1 MAEKIVEKFESTMKT
16 GFITALIL
24 IVLENNPSY
33 GYKIAKQ
40 IEKRTLGIW
49 EIPSSTMYT
58 VLKDMTKKQ
67 LIIYKEEQ
75 VEGRNRKIYEITPK
89 GQSTLRLMLDKK
101 NLIENSF
108 ETLKTAMLGEELV
121 VLSKEMGKIDP
132 LTLIL
137 KRLDEKSDQE
147 QLEFLELQKIRISSN
162 IKRHNEQIQKIEER
176 INKLKSKISGD

>member
-89 GQSTLRLMLDKK
+89 GQSTLRLLLDKK
-101 NLIENSF
+101 NLIEN
-108 ETLKTAMLGEELV
+108 AM
-121 VLSKEMGKIDP
+121 I
-132 LTLIL
+132 
-137 KRLDEKSDQE
+137 E
-147 QLEFLELQKIRISSN
+147 QKKAVQFLEQSN
-162 IKRHNEQIQKIEER
+162 IIKYINHMNKAQEIYKKIKE
-176 INKLKSKISGD
+176 GM